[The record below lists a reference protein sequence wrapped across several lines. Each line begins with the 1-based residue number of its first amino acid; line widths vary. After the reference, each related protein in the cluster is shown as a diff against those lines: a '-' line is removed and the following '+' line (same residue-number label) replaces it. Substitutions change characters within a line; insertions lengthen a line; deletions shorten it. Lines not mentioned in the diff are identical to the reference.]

1 MKDPKDTTTPLP
13 PSPSSSSSDVV
24 TNAEY
29 TTVQEIIMDLW
40 DHCMQ
45 LEDEF
50 HETGDQSILL
60 QFGIAI
66 MTVQYWEDV
75 LMNMEDRED
84 VRFRF

>member
-1 MKDPKDTTTPLP
+1 
-13 PSPSSSSSDVV
+13 
-24 TNAEY
+24 
-29 TTVQEIIMDLW
+29 
-40 DHCMQ
+40 MQ

>member
-1 MKDPKDTTTPLP
+1 
-13 PSPSSSSSDVV
+13 
-24 TNAEY
+24 
-29 TTVQEIIMDLW
+29 
-40 DHCMQ
+40 MQ

-75 LMNMEDRED
+75 LLNMEECNGDQ
-84 VRFRF
+84 FRF

>member
-1 MKDPKDTTTPLP
+1 MT
-13 PSPSSSSSDVV
+13 SAGY
-24 TNAEY
+24 TN
-29 TTVQEIIMDLW
+29 VQDIIMDLW
-40 DHCMQ
+40 DYCMK

-75 LMNMEDRED
+75 LLNMEDRD
-84 VRFRF
+84 AIRFRF

>member
-1 MKDPKDTTTPLP
+1 MK
-13 PSPSSSSSDVV
+13 
-24 TNAEY
+24 
-29 TTVQEIIMDLW
+29 
-40 DHCMQ
+40 

-75 LMNMEDRED
+75 LLNMEDRD
-84 VRFRF
+84 GIRFRF